1 MSRYVPPPLPLAIQL
16 ASLRARNLGGTGHVQ
31 RAKLT
36 WHYDALPTPMSRSYR
51 LRLDYALWGSPQI
64 FVVTPSLQ
72 SLANGRRI
80 PHLYDQQRGR
90 LCLYLPKTGEW
101 HDRRLLADTMV
112 PWSVLWLM
120 YFEEW
125 LASDEWKGGG
135 VHVGEDY

>member
-1 MSRYVPPPLPLAIQL
+1 MNRYVPPALPLAIQL
-16 ASLRARNLGGTGHVQ
+16 ASLRAQNSGGTGHVQ

-51 LRLDYALWGSPQI
+51 LRLYYALSAPPQI
-64 FVVTPSLQ
+64 FVVTPTLQ
-72 SLANGRRI
+72 SLADGRRI
-80 PHLYDQQRGR
+80 PHLYDQGRGR

-101 HDRRLLADTMV
+101 HDRCLLADTMV
-112 PWSVLWLM
+112 PWSVLWLL

-135 VHVGEDY
+135 GHVGED